1 MKKLFYFLF
10 LVNFISCNDK
20 HQKINKTLDYENSIN
35 SIQICDILNN
45 NFSSKNESEFALNSI
60 LSVIGASKNF
70 IITPCDEINNAV
82 AFQLNGIR
90 YIMYDPEFMSII
102 TDGNE
107 WGNLFI
113 LAHEVGH
120 HINGH
125 TIDLSLFNSSET
137 PSITLN
143 QKRRN
148 ELEADEFGAF
158 VLAKLGAPISSI
170 NNVIK
175 NISVEDEDLFGS
187 HPSTS
192 KRLNAVRIGYE
203 KVKLNIKKQESTTLD
218 FFYRGLDK
226 QAKGD
231 DYEAFRLYS
240 QGIEI
245 GDKLSNIY
253 VQRGTLYS
261 RLYKNYDAA
270 LNDYNKAISIQKRWE
285 YYYNRGLL
293 YKDNLKEP
301 KKSLSDFNN
310 ALSLIENIS
319 AKADEKATINYQKG
333 NVFLLEE
340 QYLNA
345 IESFTVAINLNTG
358 AELSNAYANRGWAK
372 NQLDDY
378 LNAIEDFNQ
387 AIEIDKLNTLA
398 YLNRGIAK
406 EMVDDDLIAAC
417 IDWKKAGELG
427 NKKALK
433 WVAQDCN

>member
-1 MKKLFYFLF
+1 MKKLFYFLL

-20 HQKINKTLDYENSIN
+20 PQEINKTLDYENSIN

-45 NFSSKNESEFALNSI
+45 NFSSKNESEFALNRI

-125 TIDLSLFNSSET
+125 TIDLSLFNSSKK

-143 QKRRN
+143 QKRRQ

-158 VLAKLGAPISSI
+158 ILAKLGAPISSL
-170 NNVIK
+170 NNLIK
-175 NISVEDEDLFGS
+175 NISDEDEDLFAS
-187 HPSTS
+187 HPSRS

-203 KVKLNIKKQESTTLD
+203 KVKINIVKQAPTSLD

-231 DYEAFRLYS
+231 DYEAFKLYS

-253 VQRGTLYS
+253 AQRGELYKH
-261 RLYKNYDAA
+261 LYKNYAAA
-270 LNDYNKAISIQKRWE
+270 LKDYNKAILVQKRWE

-293 YKDNLKEP
+293 YQDYLKEP
-301 KKSLSDFNN
+301 KKALSDFNI
-310 ALSLIENIS
+310 ALSLIENQS
-319 AKADEKATINYQKG
+319 FTVDEKGTINYQKG
-333 NVFLLEE
+333 NVFLVEE

-345 IESFTVAINLNTG
+345 IESFSVAINLNTG
-358 AELSNAYANRGWAK
+358 DKLSRAYSNRGFAK
-372 NQLDDY
+372 NKLDDY
-378 LNAIEDFNQ
+378 LNAIEDFNK

-406 EMVDDDLIAAC
+406 EMVDDDLSGACNDWRKAA
-417 IDWKKAGELG
+417 ELG
-427 NKKALK
+427 SKKALK